1 MSIDVSTAISIC
13 AVLFS
18 LCSAVAAPVITGH
31 YRLKE
36 KKLELRAEAR
46 RRQKEYYEAH
56 RAEVIERYISAAGYA
71 CQSPSDG
78 NASFGAVQNE
88 IYLYV
93 DESLWPKLDEIA
105 LRLKRDSALTDEER
119 RYLKASG
126 NSAPPF
132 SELTELCKA
141 LAVSGVRTKD

>member
-1 MSIDVSTAISIC
+1 MSLDASTAISIC

-36 KKLELRAEAR
+36 KKLELRAEAQ

-56 RAEVIERYISAAGYA
+56 RADVIERYISAAGYA

-93 DESLWPKLDEIA
+93 DKSLWPTLDKIS
-105 LRLKRDSALTDEER
+105 LRLKRESALTDEER
-119 RYLKASG
+119 SYLKVSG
-126 NSAPPF
+126 NSGPPF
-132 SELTELCKA
+132 EELAKLCKA